1 MEERL
6 MRQQLHRLLKLFLLG
21 IFTFALVCACK
32 DNSPRQVSPGSI
44 NTSNQAVRVVEHA
57 MGTSEVPVIPQRVVV
72 LDTAPLDTALALSI
86 QPIGTYIWETFP
98 QYLEESVE
106 NVQDIAIVGNGNQPS
121 LEKILQLKPDLILG
135 SKLGSSPQQYQL
147 LSQIA
152 PTVFTEGSG
161 RQTDWQ
167 QNFQLYAEA
176 LGQAEFAKQLLERYQ
191 QRVQQLRQKIPRPQ
205 TIVISVLS
213 SYNNQLDTYTKGTF
227 SGSILQDIGFSRP
240 TVQDTTTYEINL
252 SGEVLD
258 ELDGDYIFLIYD
270 LRPDEISKKELTA
283 NPLWSQLEAVRQ
295 DRVCEVTGEVWAAG
309 RSLLAA
315 NQILTD
321 VEMCLTQRH

>member
-1 MEERL
+1 
-6 MRQQLHRLLKLFLLG
+6 MRQQLHRLLKLFLLA
-21 IFTFALVCACK
+21 ILTFALVCACRG
-32 DNSPRQVSPGSI
+32 DSPRQVSSQAAD
-44 NTSNQAVRVVEHA
+44 TSTKAVRVIEHA
-57 MGTSEVPVIPQRVVV
+57 MGTSEVPVIPKRVVV
-72 LDTAPLDTALALSI
+72 LDTAPLDAALALGI

-98 QYLEESVE
+98 QYLEENVE
-106 NVQDIAIVGNGNQPS
+106 NVKDIAIVGKGNQPS

-167 QNFQLYAEA
+167 PNFQLYAEA
-176 LGQAEFAKQLLERYQ
+176 LGRPELAQQLLERYQ
-191 QRVQQLRQKIPRPQ
+191 QQVEQLRQNIPRPQ

-213 SYNNQLDTYTKGTF
+213 SYNNRLDTYTKGTF
-227 SGSILQDIGFSRP
+227 SGSILQDVGFSRP
-240 TVQDTTTYEINL
+240 TAQDTNTYEVNL
-252 SGEVLD
+252 SPEALD
-258 ELDGDYIFLIYD
+258 ELDGDYIFLIHSSNS
-270 LRPDEISKKELTA
+270 PGEVSKKEFIT
-283 NPLWSQLEAVRQ
+283 NPLWSKLEAVRQ

-309 RSLLAA
+309 RSILAA

-321 VEMCLTQRH
+321 VEMCLSKH